1 MTPNPVI
8 DILGLSQ
15 VAVAGALYG
24 PFSWHAR
31 RPKGIRSLH
40 LLKNELRIPF
50 NYNSSNY
57 LFVHGSSDQ
66 VLLNVSPMVQTEM
79 IKINGAGSASSLN
92 FRYHPFGRFLENRPL
107 NIIAANAVQ

>member
-24 PFSWHAR
+24 PFSWHPR

-40 LLKNELRIPF
+40 LLKNELRMPF

-57 LFVHGSSDQ
+57 LFVHGRPQARSQ
-66 VLLNVSPMVQTEM
+66 RVAT
-79 IKINGAGSASSLN
+79 GASAPPHEPWKSA
-92 FRYHPFGRFLENRPL
+92 PCEKK
-107 NIIAANAVQ
+107 V